1 MAMQENRQLSRS
13 IGTIGLVATGISSMI
28 GASIYIVPFMIQKNV
43 PGIGTYVMAA
53 FLFAALPALFAAF
66 SYAILSS
73 AIHRA
78 GGSYVFVSRIL
89 HPYWGFIS
97 SFSQWFGL
105 SIVIGVVAY
114 MTIPFFSQAA
124 DAMGFKEIS
133 EWAQQQDHK
142 LFLALALLWFFIL
155 INIFGIQIYQPVVIT
170 LVIITFLLA
179 GIVIVIGWTHTRLD
193 FYKSVL
199 MKEGIALHDI
209 PVNFNLNTF
218 LSASG
223 LLFASFIGFD
233 SIAQAGGEAK
243 NPSRN
248 LPRAIIITF
257 LLVTSFYLVFT
268 YSVYRLVP
276 WSFMLEK
283 SKESDISATSLFG
296 YLLSPFWSALI
307 ILGACIAL
315 MKDLPSMILSVSR
328 FTFSWAKD
336 GLFPKSLT
344 AVHFKYATPY
354 RAIIFSGIVS
364 TTGIIGVHFAKDIF
378 LGIDIMVIS
387 MLFNFVMVCF
397 SLISIQNNNPKIA
410 GSITIFKSVK
420 LQLFIGWLG
429 LSLLLSFFVFNIV
442 KDISSAQEKW
452 YFHSTWVWALVMIIG
467 SIIFIFYWNK
477 LKASG
482 IDRKNYFSE
491 LPNE

>member
-1 MAMQENRQLSRS
+1 MQNESRHLARS

-43 PGIGTYVMAA
+43 PGIGPYVLPA
-53 FLFAALPALFAAF
+53 FLFASLPALFAAF
-66 SYAILSS
+66 AYAILSS

-89 HPYWGFIS
+89 HPYWGFIA

-114 MTIPFFSQAA
+114 MTIPFFAQAA
-124 DAMGFKEIS
+124 TAMGLEEIS
-133 EWAQQQDHK
+133 TWVQIPVHR
-142 LFLALALLWFFIL
+142 LVLSLALLWIFIG
-155 INIFGIQIYQPVVIT
+155 INILGIQTYQPVVII
-170 LVIITFLLA
+170 LVCITFILA
-179 GIVIVIGWTHTRLD
+179 GIVIVISWTHTRLD

-199 MKEGIALHDI
+199 MSEGIALHDL
-209 PVNFNLNTF
+209 PAPFNLNTF

-248 LPRAIIITF
+248 LPRAIIFTF
-257 LLVTSFYLVFT
+257 LIVTLFYLLFT
-268 YSVYRLVP
+268 HSVYRLVP

-283 SKESDISATSLFG
+283 SQVSDISATSLFS

-336 GLFPKSLT
+336 GLFPQTLT
-344 AVHFKYATPY
+344 RIHSRYASPY
-354 RAIIFSGIVS
+354 LAILFSGMIS
-364 TTGIIGVHFAKDIF
+364 TIGILGVHFAGDIF

-387 MLFNFVMVCF
+387 MLFNFVMVSI
-397 SLISIQNNNPKIA
+397 SLLNIHQNNPEIA
-410 GSITIFKSVK
+410 YKITIFKSLK
-420 LQLFIGWLG
+420 IQKWIGWIG
-429 LSLLLSFFVFNIV
+429 FVLLISFLFFNMI
-442 KDISSAQEKW
+442 KDISSAQQKW
-452 YFHSTWVWALVMIIG
+452 YFHSTWVWTLVMVFG
-467 SIIFIFYWNK
+467 SIIFAAYWNA
-477 LKASG
+477 LKQKG
-482 IDRKNYFSE
+482 IDRKKYFNE
-491 LPNE
+491 LPKE